1 MGASQGKNL
10 LGSLLSVVEPS
21 AWPADSYKDIWLW
34 KKECLGYYQ
43 FEKKPRYPLIGAPV
57 GDVLAMVKGSLSWD
71 GEAGSALL
79 EQIAKTID
87 RGETGWVAVGEMRKL
102 RERLR
107 EPESAA
113 G

>member
-1 MGASQGKNL
+1 MARGFVQRHLA
-10 LGSLLSVVEPS
+10 VEERVPRILPIREE
-21 AWPADSYKDIWLW
+21 A
-34 KKECLGYYQ
+34 
-43 FEKKPRYPLIGAPV
+43 RYPLIGAPV

>member
-1 MGASQGKNL
+1 MVVSATRGIDAM
-10 LGSLLSVVEPS
+10 LSEE
-21 AWPADSYKDIWLW
+21 LH
-34 KKECLGYYQ
+34 
-43 FEKKPRYPLIGAPV
+43 R
-57 GDVLAMVKGSLSWD
+57 KGSLSWD

-102 RERLR
+102 LERLR
-107 EPESAA
+107 EPESAD